1 MKKNTLLLLILDGF
15 GHSSD
20 KEYNAIFSA
29 NTPNWDH
36 LLKTYPN
43 SLINASESFVGLP
56 EGQMGNSEVGHLCIG
71 AGRVIDQDLDRINKS
86 IKDESFFSND
96 ILIPGLEKIS
106 RNNNALHI
114 LGLLSDG
121 GVHSH
126 IDHILALINLAK
138 ERNVKHVFIHAILDG
153 RDTPP
158 KSASKYIKK
167 LEDFCKKI
175 NLGEIKTVSGRFYAM
190 DRDNRWDRTRLA
202 YDVIACASSPYAEFS
217 AQQALNESYAR
228 GKSDEF
234 VIPTLIKKSESYSG
248 ISDDDM
254 VVFMNFRSD
263 RARQLTNS
271 ILNESFKE
279 FERPS
284 RPHNINYLTLT
295 SHDEKQKKAK
305 CIFKPI
311 NIKNSLGEYISDLN
325 KTQLRIAETEKYPH
339 VTFFFNGGIEEEYK
353 NEQRILV
360 QSQNVATYDLK
371 PEMSAY
377 EITDKLQEAILS
389 ESYDLIVCNYAN
401 GDMVGH
407 TGNLEA
413 AIKAIEVLDKCIHE
427 IYKAIKKIGGQMI
440 ITADHGNAE
449 VMMDTKNQQKHT
461 QHTVNK
467 VPFVYVGRE
476 IKSIK
481 NGGQLSDIAPTI
493 LALMGEEKPK
503 EMTGKNLIEII

>member
-15 GHSSD
+15 GHSNN
-20 KEYNAIFSA
+20 KEYNAITSA

-86 IKDESFFSND
+86 IKDNSFFSNE
-96 ILIPGLEKIS
+96 ILVPSLKKIS
-106 RNNNALHI
+106 QNNKALHI

-126 IDHILALINLAK
+126 IDHILALIKMAK
-138 ERNVKHVFIHAILDG
+138 EQNVQHVFIHAILDG

-158 KSASKYIKK
+158 KSSSAYIKK
-167 LEDFCKKI
+167 LENFCKEIK
-175 NLGEIKTVSGRFYAM
+175 LGEIKTVSGRFYAM
-190 DRDNRWDRTRLA
+190 DRDNRWDRTHLA
-202 YDVIACASSPYAEFS
+202 YDAIACGSSSYNEPS
-217 AQQALNESYAR
+217 AQQALNESYIR
-228 GKSDEF
+228 EESDEF
-234 VIPTLIKKSESYSG
+234 VIPTLIKKSGRYSG
-248 ISDDDM
+248 IRDNDM

-271 ILNESFKE
+271 ILNESFNE
-279 FERPS
+279 FKRTS
-284 RPHNINYLTLT
+284 RPQNIKYLTLT
-295 SHDEKQKKAK
+295 SHDEKQKKAE

-311 NIKNSLGEYISDLN
+311 HVKNSLGKYISDLN

-339 VTFFFNGGIEEEYK
+339 VTFFFNGGVEEKYK
-353 NEQRILV
+353 GEQRVLIP
-360 QSQNVATYDLK
+360 SQNVATYDLK

-377 EITDKLQEAILS
+377 EVTEKLHEAITS
-389 ESYDLIVCNYAN
+389 ENYDLIVCNYAN

-413 AIKAIEVLDKCIHE
+413 AIKAIEVLDECIHE

-461 QHTVNK
+461 QHTVNQ
-467 VPFVYVGRE
+467 VPFIYVGKKIR
-476 IKSIK
+476 SIK
-481 NGGQLSDIAPTI
+481 QGGQLSDIAPTI
-493 LALMGEEKPK
+493 LGLMGENKPK
-503 EMTGKNLIEII
+503 EMTGENLIEIE

>member
-126 IDHILALINLAK
+126 IDHILALIKLAK
-138 ERNVKHVFIHAILDG
+138 ERNVKNVFIHAILDG

-190 DRDNRWDRTRLA
+190 DRDNRWDRTHLA
-202 YDVIACASSPYAEFS
+202 FFCFSS
-217 AQQALNESYAR
+217 
-228 GKSDEF
+228 
-234 VIPTLIKKSESYSG
+234 
-248 ISDDDM
+248 
-254 VVFMNFRSD
+254 
-263 RARQLTNS
+263 
-271 ILNESFKE
+271 
-279 FERPS
+279 
-284 RPHNINYLTLT
+284 
-295 SHDEKQKKAK
+295 
-305 CIFKPI
+305 
-311 NIKNSLGEYISDLN
+311 
-325 KTQLRIAETEKYPH
+325 
-339 VTFFFNGGIEEEYK
+339 
-353 NEQRILV
+353 
-360 QSQNVATYDLK
+360 
-371 PEMSAY
+371 
-377 EITDKLQEAILS
+377 
-389 ESYDLIVCNYAN
+389 
-401 GDMVGH
+401 
-407 TGNLEA
+407 
-413 AIKAIEVLDKCIHE
+413 
-427 IYKAIKKIGGQMI
+427 
-440 ITADHGNAE
+440 
-449 VMMDTKNQQKHT
+449 
-461 QHTVNK
+461 
-467 VPFVYVGRE
+467 
-476 IKSIK
+476 
-481 NGGQLSDIAPTI
+481 
-493 LALMGEEKPK
+493 
-503 EMTGKNLIEII
+503 

>member
-15 GHSSD
+15 GHSND

-86 IKDESFFSND
+86 INDESFFSND

-106 RNNNALHI
+106 QNNNALHI

-126 IDHILALINLAK
+126 IDHILALIKLAK
-138 ERNVKHVFIHAILDG
+138 KQNVKHVFIHAILDG

-167 LEDFCKKI
+167 LEDFCKKV

-190 DRDNRWDRTRLA
+190 DRDNRWDRTHLA
-202 YDVIACASSPYAEFS
+202 YDAITCASSPNTEFS

-234 VIPTLIKKSESYSG
+234 VTPTLIKSESYSG
-248 ISDDDM
+248 IHDDDM

-263 RARQLTNS
+263 RARQLTDS
-271 ILNESFKE
+271 ILNETFKE

-339 VTFFFNGGIEEEYK
+339 VTFFFNGGVEEKYK

-360 QSQNVATYDLK
+360 PSQNVATYDLK

-413 AIKAIEVLDKCIHE
+413 AIKAIEVLDKCIHK

-467 VPFVYVGRE
+467 VPFVYVGKE

-493 LALMGEEKPK
+493 LALMDEEKPK